1 MEVVVTGAAGYV
13 GSHVFFM
20 KIRLERNNG
29 AQHLIE
35 THTLPFQNGIPVRL
49 FVRYLG
55 KFSRDLDMIY
65 STDSDDILK

>member
-1 MEVVVTGAAGYV
+1 
-13 GSHVFFM
+13 
-20 KIRLERNNG
+20 
-29 AQHLIE
+29 
-35 THTLPFQNGIPVRL
+35 VRL